1 MYKKKCVALFVI
13 LVLLCSCLSGCL
25 KANVLDPAETTV
37 RKEPVQTAPSTEVVD
52 TDPAD
57 DDVEDDE
64 E

>member
-25 KANVLDPAETTV
+25 KANVLYTAETTV

-52 TDPAD
+52 TDPTENTTEPA
-57 DDVEDDE
+57 
-64 E
+64 